1 MQDPEDLSARNNATT
16 ASPKNT
22 AHTEPHAAESE
33 TPQPTTSAALPLTA
47 SEVAPED
54 AKARASA
61 SHKKKDGKNPRRP
74 KAHGHSERNQR
85 QSAGPEAEA
94 GVQPGMRE
102 RLLARF
108 AMPSVPIDRSL
119 LPEALLGP
127 LDSAGLGRADVLPS
141 STFMTLAAVA
151 AVAGPHLTFAE
162 CADPK
167 LGGKLGAGISLRV
180 VMVGDRHAGPIVPD
194 AIMGAVYAVEN
205 DLVAA
210 HEQEEERVASLRR
223 AATERRRLHD
233 QAARAAAV
241 LRIAPPPILPEVPPV
256 HAAAR
261 PRIVLNE
268 GARSDVLE
276 AAAGGTGV
284 IVIDGRWVKSMTVG
298 FNHDKPTAELL
309 NALALGHA
317 VPVELP
323 DSRTEMRALP
333 ACVIGGL
340 APEEC
345 LFVHKI
351 GRDQLTATLFV
362 PTAPAPLG
370 GDSAA
375 LTALMRRIHGMT
387 VKPVM
392 MHLPTKTRQTLVA
405 ACSTW
410 SAIEARSVAPLSNFI
425 AALPDLARRLA
436 SVLHLVDCAAG
447 DGNAT
452 AEISVATMKKAL
464 GLIQRFVLP
473 TAQDV
478 LGPVACEEVERDAR
492 TMVAHLRL
500 NTSPEVAIARR
511 PWMRNWQ
518 TLMPLPRFEAALN
531 LLLHEKLLTPTQ
543 GEDGG
548 KWYSSAADL
557 HDAA

>member
-1 MQDPEDLSARNNATT
+1 MSVNQDNPTSTTEATGNISNEA
-16 ASPKNT
+16 ASRT
-22 AHTEPHAAESE
+22 GAS
-33 TPQPTTSAALPLTA
+33 PQPTTAETPSPTA
-47 SEVAPED
+47 SEVAPEE
-54 AKARASA
+54 AKASA
-61 SHKKKDGKNPRRP
+61 SAPHKKKDGKNPRRP

-85 QSAGPEAEA
+85 QSADPEAET

-108 AMPSVPIDRSL
+108 AMPSVPIDRGL

-127 LDSAGLGRADVLPS
+127 LDAAGLGRADVLPS
-141 STFMTLAAVA
+141 SAFMTMAAVA

-167 LGGKLGAGISLRV
+167 LGGKLGAGTSLRV

-205 DLVAA
+205 ALVAA
-210 HEQEEERVASLRR
+210 HEQAEERVASLRR

-233 QAARAAAV
+233 QATRAAAV
-241 LRIAPPPILPEVPPV
+241 LRIAPPPILPEVLPA

-298 FNHDKPTAELL
+298 LNHDKPTADLL
-309 NALALGHA
+309 NALAVGHA
-317 VPVELP
+317 VPVEFP

-345 LFVHKI
+345 LFLHKV
-351 GRDQLTATLFV
+351 GWDPLTATLFA
-362 PTAPAPLG
+362 PTAPAPIG

-392 MHLPTKTRQTLVA
+392 MHLPTKTQQTLVA
-405 ACSTW
+405 ACSAW
-410 SAIEARSVAPLSNFI
+410 SAIEARSVAPLSDFV

-436 SVLHLVDCAAG
+436 SILHLVDCVAG
-447 DGNAT
+447 DGIAT
-452 AEISVATMKKAL
+452 AEIPVATMKKTL

-473 TAQDV
+473 AAQSV
-478 LGPVACEEVERDAR
+478 LDPVACEEVERDAR
-492 TMVAHLRL
+492 AMVAHLRL
-500 NTSPEVAIARR
+500 NTSPGVAIARG

-518 TLMPLPRFEAALN
+518 NLMPFPRFEAALS

-543 GEDGG
+543 GEEGG
-548 KWYSSAADL
+548 KWYAAAAEL

>member
-1 MQDPEDLSARNNATT
+1 MSANQDNPTRTTEATGNISNAPRTD
-16 ASPKNT
+16 ASPQQMT
-22 AHTEPHAAESE
+22 AE
-33 TPQPTTSAALPLTA
+33 TPSPKA
-47 SEVAPED
+47 SEAAPEET
-54 AKARASA
+54 KASA
-61 SHKKKDGKNPRRP
+61 SAPHKKKNGKNPGRP

-85 QSAGPEAEA
+85 QNAGPEAEA
-94 GVQPGMRE
+94 GVRPGMRE

-108 AMPSVPIDRSL
+108 AMPNVPIDRSL

-127 LDSAGLGRADVLPS
+127 LDAAGLGRADVLPS
-141 STFMTLAAVA
+141 SAFITMAAVA

-167 LGGKLGAGISLRV
+167 LDGKLGAGTSLRV
-180 VMVGDRHAGPIVPD
+180 VMVGDRHDGPIVPD
-194 AIMGAVYAVEN
+194 AIMAAVYAVEN
-205 DLVAA
+205 HLVAA
-210 HEQEEERVASLRR
+210 HEQAEERVASLRR

-256 HAAAR
+256 HAVAR

-276 AAAGGTGV
+276 AAAGGTGLF
-284 IVIDGRWVKSMTVG
+284 VIDGRWVRSLTIG
-298 FNHDKPTAELL
+298 GNHDKPTAELL
-309 NALALGHA
+309 NALAVGHA

-333 ACVIGGL
+333 ACVIGSL

-345 LFVHKI
+345 SFLHKV
-351 GRDQLTATLFV
+351 GRDPLTATLFV
-362 PTAPAPLG
+362 AKAPAPIG

-387 VKPVM
+387 IEPVVLR
-392 MHLPTKTRQTLVA
+392 LPAKARQSLVA
-405 ACSTW
+405 ACDTW
-410 SAIEARSVAPLSNFI
+410 STIGSRSVAPLSDFV
-425 AALPDLARRLA
+425 AAIPDLARRLA
-436 SVLHLVDCAAG
+436 SVLFLVDCAAG
-447 DGNAT
+447 DGNAKG
-452 AEISVATMKKAL
+452 EIPVATMKRTL

-473 TAQDV
+473 AAQSV

-500 NTSPEVAIARR
+500 NTSPGVAIARR

-518 TLMPLPRFEAALN
+518 NLMPFPRFEAALS

-548 KWYSSAADL
+548 KWYAAAAEL